1 MWYACCFTN
10 LHSTT
15 IITRALIRRQSV
27 NSYFRNM
34 SITVPTRRLR
44 VSIRLCIGLDGKSWA
59 VLASAAEAELREW
72 ELDKTKG

>member
-10 LHSTT
+10 PHSTT

-34 SITVPTRRLR
+34 SITVQDCTHTAPARKHSSSHYR
-44 VSIRLCIGLDGKSWA
+44 LDGKSWA

-72 ELDKTKG
+72 